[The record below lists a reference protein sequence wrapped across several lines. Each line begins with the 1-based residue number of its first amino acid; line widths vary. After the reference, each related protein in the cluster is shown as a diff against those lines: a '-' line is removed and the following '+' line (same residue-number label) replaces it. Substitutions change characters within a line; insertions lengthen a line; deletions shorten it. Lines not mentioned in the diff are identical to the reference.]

1 MVFVRLLRRKK
12 SIFLSVQLKIVKLL
26 TIKPLTYQLLAKA
39 VELDKLCFGGLWQ
52 KKAYQREIDSPNSSL
67 LVLSYCP
74 EPERSD
80 LEDIAEEI
88 IGIGCLWSIVDEAH
102 ITLLGIHP
110 HYRGQKLGKLLLCI
124 LLKDA
129 VDRQL
134 KWATLE
140 VSVNNQLA
148 ISLYQKFGFEIAG
161 RRKNYY
167 PTTGEDALVLWLKGL
182 DRPELS
188 EKLAWWQNQIE
199 RGLNNYSWQIE
210 KTILTDR

>member
-1 MVFVRLLRRKK
+1 M
-12 SIFLSVQLKIVKLL
+12 KLL

-39 VELDKLCFGGLWQ
+39 VELDKLCFGGLWT
-52 KKAYQREIDSPNSSL
+52 KKAYSREIDSPNSSL
-67 LVLSYCP
+67 LVLCYRP
-74 EPERSD
+74 ELERSNFND
-80 LEDIAEEI
+80 VPEEL

-140 VSVNNQLA
+140 VSANNQPA

-161 RRKNYY
+161 KRKNYY

-188 EKLAWWQNQIE
+188 KKLVGWQEQINRQLSHYAWQ
-199 RGLNNYSWQIE
+199 
-210 KTILTDR
+210 TDVRLA